1 MMDAIRKLPGIGLAC
16 HLVDRQSR
24 AHRMKRH
31 FRHARAIE
39 ATPPI
44 VPKQDGVVILSMI
57 GTATVLPYLVAVK
70 SFHHHLGMGR
80 IVILD
85 DGTLTDGDKRL
96 LAHHAGS
103 PTILRLAD
111 VDGAG
116 CPRGGAWER
125 LLTVLALRAEDYVIQ
140 LDSDTVTLGDVPEV
154 RAAIAANDSF
164 LFLGGPDAEDMGI
177 RTLPD
182 FVAHRYPQ
190 GPAAEPAHIQ
200 SLIESRLADH
210 LDADRHHYVRG
221 CAGFAGFARGG
232 PSGQAEAVRFS
243 QEGARLVGDTAW
255 TRWGSEQVTSNFL
268 LANEPGVRLLPYAR
282 YHNYWLEPQPVDER
296 FIHFVGTHRYSDDR
310 YIAATDRAIALLPR
324 P

>member
-1 MMDAIRKLPGIGLAC
+1 MMDAIRTLPGFDLAFRM
-16 HLVDRQSR
+16 VDRLAR
-24 AHRMKRH
+24 TRRMKRH
-31 FRHARAIE
+31 FRHARPIE

-44 VPKQDGVVILSMI
+44 VPRHDGVVILSMI

-80 IVILD
+80 VVLLD
-85 DGTLTDGDKRL
+85 DGSLTEADKTL

-111 VDGAG
+111 VDRGG

-125 LLTVLALRAEDYVIQ
+125 LLTVLELRAEDYVIQ
-140 LDSDTVTLGDVPEV
+140 IDSDTVTLGDMPEV

-164 LFLGGPDAEDMGI
+164 ILLGGPDAEEKGI
-177 RTLPD
+177 QTLPD
-182 FVAHRYPQ
+182 FVAHVYPH
-190 GPAAEPAHIQ
+190 GPVEEPAHIQ
-200 SLIESRLADH
+200 SLIESRLAAH
-210 LDADRHHYVRG
+210 PDADRYRYIRG

-232 PSGQAEAVRFS
+232 RNGPADASRFS
-243 QEGARLVGDTAW
+243 QIAAKLVGDAAW
-255 TRWGSEQVTSNFL
+255 TRWGSEQVASNFL
-268 LANEPGVRLLPYAR
+268 LANEPGARILPYAR

-296 FIHFVGTHRYSDDR
+296 FVHFVGTHRYSDDR

-324 P
+324 G